1 MRVVRARQPGA
12 SNRQASVRL
21 GCASDR
27 LPGRATHSR
36 LARSGCG
43 AWRSSLSYPESP
55 LSRIYSCPNRAGRP
69 SLTFNRVSFFLRLR
83 LLLFGIA
90 RDAPTVVKRV
100 FGDPVADRTARHV
113 IRHGYLLPLWMVSC
127 MVQIPTADILVN
139 RRTNLPLPEP
149 ASARPSLTRSAGVL
163 RTQISSWSALK
174 QVPHVRRSTGS
185 SSCQSHINLPLPG
198 RTWRRCTGAPDRRR
212 PADAGSRPVPPA
224 TDPIPGLPVLY

>member
-1 MRVVRARQPGA
+1 MFPLFRVSPEPGA
-12 SNRQASVRL
+12 
-21 GCASDR
+21 
-27 LPGRATHSR
+27 
-36 LARSGCG
+36 
-43 AWRSSLSYPESP
+43 
-55 LSRIYSCPNRAGRP
+55 IYSCPNNAGRP
-69 SLTFNRVSFFLRLR
+69 SLTFNRFSFLLRLR
-83 LLLFGIA
+83 LRLFGIA

-113 IRHGYLLPLWMVSC
+113 IGHGHLLPFWMVSC
-127 MVQIPTADILVN
+127 TYRYRLRTSLSIGA
-139 RRTNLPLPEP
+139 TNLPLPEP

-174 QVPHVRRSTGS
+174 QVPPVRRITGS